1 MSITIKR
8 NKKPDLPVCQ
18 MVCDK
23 KIHPKLD
30 KYELTKFLNC
40 HSTNLLIGK
49 PGSGKTNLI
58 YQIMKSITNKCYD
71 KIYLFQPEKSRIS
84 MKDKLFDQLPDDQ
97 KFEELS
103 FENLEYVND
112 TLDDEGNNCIIFDDM
127 GAYLKN
133 NDIKKLLKEIVMNR
147 RHKHVSIYFL
157 VQTYFSIEKDIRKL
171 FSNLFIFKVSK
182 HELNTIYDELIEHK
196 REYVDEIIK
205 LVYDKPFNFMFV
217 NTDTQRIFKNFD
229 EFIIED

>member
-1 MSITIKR
+1 MITIKQ
-8 NKKPDLPVCQ
+8 NKKPNLPVCE
-18 MVCDK
+18 MICDK
-23 KIHPKLD
+23 KIHSKLE

-71 KIYLFQPEKSRIS
+71 KIFLFQPSKSRES
-84 MKDKLFDQLPDDQ
+84 MKDKLFDQLPEDQ
-97 KFEELS
+97 KFEDLT
-103 FENLEYVND
+103 FENLEYVNNNLHD
-112 TLDDEGNNCIIFDDM
+112 KNNCIIFDDM

-133 NDIKKLLKEIVMNR
+133 QDIKKLLKEIVMNR

-157 VQTYFSIEKDIRKL
+157 VQTFFSIEKDIRKL

-196 REYVDEIIK
+196 KEYIDEIIK
-205 LVYDKPFNFMFV
+205 IIYNKPFNFMFI

-229 EFIIED
+229 ELIIED